1 MTPQS
6 EITPKNIICKIEQDI
21 TKKTWTT
28 GALARDQVGESVPPL
43 SPQAC
48 AWCELGWVVKT
59 AAELGYQSPVID
71 YFREESETDVSKFQE
86 DPLLGIVTDVVTT
99 GIQEFKLKNN
109 REELVEEYID
119 YYARKEYHNDCEHCQ
134 GHEPEVEDEE
144 LIDKVL
150 SYVTIPEFNDK
161 DADFDSIK
169 RVNEIA
175 CRLAG

>member
-1 MTPQS
+1 MTPPT
-6 EITPKNIICKIEQDI
+6 ELTPKDIICKIEQDI
-21 TKKTWTT
+21 TKETWTT
-28 GALARDQVGESVPPL
+28 GALAKDLAGESVPPL

-71 YFREESETDVSKFQE
+71 HYREESETEVSKFDE
-86 DPLLGIVTDVVTT
+86 DPLLSIVTDVVTT
-99 GIQEFKLKNN
+99 GIQRFKLENN

-119 YYARKEYHNDCEHCQ
+119 YYAEKEYHNDCEHCQ
-134 GHEPEVEDEE
+134 GHEPEVDDDE
-144 LIDKVL
+144 LIGTVL
-150 SYVTIPEFNDK
+150 EDVTIPGFNDE